1 MLKRLIS
8 FGLFMVVG
16 SAVVYAEPSV
26 YGTDSEEF
34 QRMYEADVSAP
45 VSAPVSASSVTATP
59 QQPATLTSLR
69 RQIERQNERIDG
81 LTTLVEG
88 LSAQLFELQ
97 QQRGAVS
104 AAPGTD
110 NTELLKKLA
119 DMIDKINR
127 NYVSKEELEQIL
139 AGMNGKSAP
148 KSKKEKASTDQKVS
162 LEGKENAALYTEG
175 VRLFGKKQY
184 NEAKERFVITDQ
196 KGYKPAASNYYLG
209 EIAYYT
215 KAYEDA
221 IFYYKKSAGLYD
233 KASYIDVLLLHTGI
247 SLEKTGQKDQ
257 AKLFYQNIVEN
268 YSGHRSAQIAK
279 DKLKKL

>member
-1 MLKRLIS
+1 MLKRLIP
-8 FGLFMVVG
+8 FGISWMVFS

-34 QRMYEADVSAP
+34 QQMYEDDVSAP
-45 VSAPVSASSVTATP
+45 AVRTSSQ
-59 QQPATLTSLR
+59 QQPTLISLKR
-69 RQIERQNERIDG
+69 EIQRQNERIDG

-97 QQRGAVS
+97 QQKGSVS
-104 AAPGTD
+104 ASSNTD
-110 NTELLKKLA
+110 NTELLRKLA
-119 DMIDKINR
+119 DMIDKINS
-127 NYVSKEELEQIL
+127 NYVSKAELQQIL
-139 AGMNGKSAP
+139 AGMNAKAVIP
-148 KSKKEKASTDQKVS
+148 TSKKESVQPEQKGS
-162 LEGKENAALYTEG
+162 LDGQGNAALYTEG

-184 NEAKERFVITDQ
+184 DQAKERFTITDQ

-215 KAYEDA
+215 KQYEDA

-247 SLEKTGQKDQ
+247 SLENTGKKDQ
-257 AKLFYQNIVEN
+257 AKLFYQNIVDN
-268 YSGHRSAQIAK
+268 YSGHNSAKIAK
-279 DKLKKL
+279 EKLKKL